1 MAVLY
6 LFAGLIIISVCIA
19 RFCFRKVFYSPM
31 NRKCDPYALPRGEQ
45 YQRERERMLS
55 LVREMDGIPYE
66 PVTITAFDGTKLF
79 GRYYHV
85 RDGAPLQLQFHGYH
99 GAALRDFC
107 GGNKLAREAGHNTL
121 VVDQRA
127 HGRSGG
133 TVISF
138 GILERRDCLAWA
150 RYAVSRFGAGTPVF
164 LSGVS
169 MGAST
174 VLMASELALPAN
186 IIGIIADCPYSSPEA
201 IMRKVCRV
209 DMHLPPA
216 LVLPFIRL
224 GARLFG
230 HFDTRESDAVRAVKN
245 TGVPILLLHGEDDRF
260 VPCEMSREICAACA
274 GDITCVTFPDAGHGL
289 SYIVDTEKY
298 ENEVARFVSRCLQK
312 FGGGQCRGND
322 IKTEC
327 D

>member
-1 MAVLY
+1 MDGPRHRAPPVPLQPGEIQ
-6 LFAGLIIISVCIA
+6 LTVKGENRAGLQG
-19 RFCFRKVFYSPM
+19 
-31 NRKCDPYALPRGEQ
+31 D
-45 YQRERERMLS
+45 
-55 LVREMDGIPYE
+55 
-66 PVTITAFDGTKLF
+66 T
-79 GRYYHV
+79 
-85 RDGAPLQLQFHGYH
+85 LQIQFHGYR
-99 GAALRDFC
+99 GTALRDFC

-174 VLMASELALPAN
+174 VLMASELALPSN

-230 HFDTRESDAVRAVKN
+230 HFDIRESDAVRAVKN

-289 SYIVDTEKY
+289 SYIIDTEKY
-298 ENEVARFVSRCLQK
+298 KNEVTRFIDRCLQS
-312 FGGGQCRGND
+312 FGGGQ
-322 IKTEC
+322 
-327 D
+327 

>member
-1 MAVLY
+1 MTI
-6 LFAGLIIISVCIA
+6 LFILAAALIVFVCA
-19 RFCFRKVFYSPM
+19 AWYCFRKVFYSPLK
-31 NRKCDPYALPRGEQ
+31 RRCDPYALPRGEQ
-45 YQRERERMLS
+45 YQKERERMLS
-55 LVREMDGIPYE
+55 LIREMDEISYE
-66 PVTITAFDGTKLF
+66 PVTITAFDGTELF

-107 GGNKLAREAGHNTL
+107 GGNKLAREAGQNTL
-121 VVDQRA
+121 LVDQRA
-127 HGRSGG
+127 HGKSGG
-133 TVISF
+133 TVITF
-138 GILERRDCLAWA
+138 GISERQDCLAWA
-150 RYAVSRFGAGTPVF
+150 RYAVSRFGADTPVF

-174 VLMASELALPAN
+174 VLMASELELPPN
-186 IIGIIADCPYSSPEA
+186 IVGIIADCPYSSPEA
-201 IMRKVCRV
+201 IMRKVCLV

-230 HFDTRESDAVRAVKN
+230 HFDLREADAVRAVKN
-245 TGVPILLLHGEDDRF
+245 TDIPILLLHGEDDRF

-274 GDITCVTFPDAGHGL
+274 GDIAIVTFPSAGHGL

-298 ENEVARFVSRCLQK
+298 ENEVARFVSRCLES
-312 FGGGQCRGND
+312 FGGGQ
-322 IKTEC
+322 
-327 D
+327 